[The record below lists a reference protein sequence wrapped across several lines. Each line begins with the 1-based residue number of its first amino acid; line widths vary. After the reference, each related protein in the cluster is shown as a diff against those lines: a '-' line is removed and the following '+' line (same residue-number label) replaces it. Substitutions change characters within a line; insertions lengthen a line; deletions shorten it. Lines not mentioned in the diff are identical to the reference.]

1 MKLNQLAAKPQL
13 IKITLDD
20 DAIVKEYGEPI
31 EFWSWDR
38 QPLDV
43 FMKLANST
51 TNDPAQ
57 MIGIVRTMILD
68 EDGKEIIKEDSMLPT
83 PVLIKV
89 IAKIVDSLG
98 K

>member
-13 IKITLDD
+13 VKITLDD
-20 DAIVKEYGEPI
+20 EATVKEYGEPI
-31 EFWSWDR
+31 DFWTWDR

-51 TNDPAQ
+51 SNDPAQ

-68 EDGKEIIKEDSMLPT
+68 EDGKEIIKDDQMLPT

>member
-13 IKITLDD
+13 IKMTLDD
-20 DAIVKEYGEPI
+20 DAVIAEFGESI
-31 EFWSWDR
+31 EFWTWDR
-38 QPLDV
+38 QPLDT
-43 FMKLANST
+43 FMKLANSS

-68 EDGKEIIKEDSMLPT
+68 EAGKEIIKEDQMLPT
-83 PVLIKV
+83 QVLIKV